1 MLIISPYPTPINNDN
16 DNDADDDFDD
26 EDDFGDEDD
35 FDDEDGDACLFFW
48 LSRAFIARRSIAAS
62 GSALHNLLTIC
73 NLHSK

>member
-1 MLIISPYPTPINNDN
+1 MVSAYYITIILTMTMTINNDN

-26 EDDFGDEDD
+26 EDV

-62 GSALHNLLTIC
+62 GSALHNSLTIC